1 MLLLPPSSTG
11 HRALDT
17 GALWEGLHRGQVPG
31 RRVIRDILEAGC
43 HGPKV
48 TVFGLKSQRQ
58 EAGAEIQ
65 CIIHEVYESLKNH
78 V

>member
-31 RRVIRDILEAGC
+31 CGVMRDILKAGC

-48 TVFGLKSQRQ
+48 TLFGLISQRQ

-65 CIIHEVYESLKNH
+65 CIIHEAVKA
-78 V
+78 